1 MRPIGWWHI
10 FIVTFC
16 FLLWGG
22 PCNHLLA
29 QTDVTGYE
37 TVTITIP
44 ASAYNADAGGI
55 GLGAPQMA
63 RVKYNKLF
71 PLVITSDDMGKTE
84 LTNNWAAVNGYPVI
98 NDWIDLGIQPGG
110 TKFLQAPYKKYYMQ
124 GRSSDADDYQPMT
137 YTDNV
142 GKTQRYRITSAVMPY
157 DLASNNYAKINAN
170 DAKLM
175 LRTGWSFAQH
185 DVDNTSS
192 VDAISTA
199 MTTNS
204 TTWENQVGIGL
215 KVMVEPNGNHNY
227 LDAGKQN
234 NGVCWNIFQNPATG
248 YPGNDKTLTD
258 WTDGTMPT
266 TFSSKPDGGYTRT
279 FFQGNEAA
287 WKNEVESADG
297 TKIVIGG
304 THGIGDDIKT
314 HLRTATNV
322 TDNAWV
328 GSADEVWEYYH
339 IYNNVVIENVTWS
352 GSALT
357 FDVKVPTYNKHQYRE
372 LTINIPGLTGTG
384 APTFSTESGK
394 TVPVTGGYKTD
405 GGTGIGYT
413 LNIGLESSITT
424 HISDLMAIYRDDQT
438 NLFVKRD
445 MEYLISQLWDGS
457 SYTSRL
463 TASPTYNLSVGS
475 SLDGST
481 GPTLA
486 TIKTDTDCDKSFAVP
501 RYILNGTTLYE
512 HAANGSKPYYVN
524 TITTSADTPSAISYT
539 AKDLSSLATG
549 ATPVFYAEGED
560 LDGVAVVGADFD
572 VTVNSSR
579 KSAMEIASMGM
590 GGNVVSGIPATV
602 TSSLP
607 RGTYKIV
614 IGYGDTNTGAAST
627 YNVNVNGTSVYSF
640 DNSGVSSNSVTEFT
654 SHDFDVETDNL
665 PITVSSDYT
674 VNHPEQGSHWIDYV
688 YIVKTA
694 DLEAIAPTLTF
705 TSSTTASTIKTGT
718 TATLTANA
726 LPNGGS
732 NISTSIYAADSEET
746 ITGDALA
753 TGTTSATYSF
763 TPSSDGTS
771 YFVAQSTNSVGTT
784 TSQLITLTA
793 TSITNYTL
801 NIVDKSGNTA
811 MTTTIANPGSPAE
824 TDPLPVAY
832 RSPFAENYHY
842 YLNAEDAQ
850 NNNTANALASTDDWS
865 DATIYVGY
873 DVKSNFGADKKF
885 AVWVNNRYMHMV
897 YRVNQAHSDNRYYI
911 QNQKYDITDIPS
923 GVSSELAQHELSTAN
938 YTLLDNHFMWNLGD
952 DPYNVL
958 FLNVANGNYVKT
970 QYNNSPSV
978 QTNASNGDR
987 FCIIYWQ
994 AKANNS
1000 AIDTSTDYC
1009 RLYNRSL
1016 STNSTLA
1023 DGDTGNRFL
1032 ACSNDNNCE
1041 WRTIDRN
1048 HGSYDTFAKI
1058 YIQALPEVTV
1068 NVLNSHGE
1076 VEAQLQA
1083 YNNSAAT
1090 MQSFI
1095 PYSMLRA
1102 YTSGH
1107 ALFYDAAH
1115 TDAVSSSAV
1124 LDASKLEA
1132 NGGNLYM
1139 TYTLSDEK
1147 WRTVVKDAITYSVHS
1162 FDSTVDSDANWY
1174 GLRYN
1179 KTNTDASNY
1188 IKATA
1193 FASNPGTANLSD
1205 FTGSNADTDNGK
1217 QSQWALIGTPY
1228 HLEIANR
1235 YLGFD
1240 SRLGIPSSATTSS
1253 KVQVFADGTADVI
1266 TTWEVVTWLNQGKSH
1281 LFFRPQGGFNGQAP
1295 YLYWSGPSGLSVKA
1309 SGGEMFDFYWATST
1323 TQRISAPTVTLTA
1336 SPTSVYTGNTITL
1349 TATPSLHG
1357 NTSLSSILFQYKKDS
1372 GEWTDIATVTEDL
1385 VSGENKTQTFIPT
1398 SEGSYVFRATATDNG
1413 SLSGTSEETSAVT
1426 VTAAP
1431 TLSTVTLSASS
1442 SSPVAGSTVTLTAT
1456 ATPASGYTV
1465 ARLVIE
1471 QKTSTDIWEEVDDA
1485 YTASASSRGN
1495 AVRRA
1500 STIDPSTGEVTVT
1513 YDFTAGAV
1521 GTNYEF
1527 RANAT
1532 FSDGINTPTTVL
1544 STDAVASGGENQ
1556 SLQLTSSLPT
1566 PTLDSYTLHIID
1578 NDGHDVFGGLTVT
1591 QQQIIDNNGD
1601 PLLAV
1606 YPQYASPFV
1615 SQYLYFDTSDE
1626 AQANRGTATT
1636 WSNTDIYVGYTI
1648 DASKMGTDKVHA
1660 IWANGRY
1667 MHVIPNA
1674 NSDRQ
1679 HDYNHT
1685 AFSTQN
1691 QDKDVYNPQVS
1702 RSTGPYVQNSN
1713 ISPTT
1718 LPFLDNTYMWV
1729 LGTDPY
1735 NIKLKN
1741 KAYGFYHSSTAYD
1754 QQTLYDQDEGSSAAS
1769 YCLLYWADKDGANA
1783 DTSADYYRL
1792 MYKADL
1798 SDVSVT
1804 NKRTLYQ
1811 WNNYWRINRDN
1822 NWGTYGK
1829 LYIQQL
1835 PAIGINIVNSD
1846 GDVEC
1851 TLQGYFKS
1859 GATMPGNS
1867 DDGYTPFNLYR
1878 SYTSKH
1884 KWYYD
1889 AAGENAINYGTEPNA
1904 TTINNNENVYV
1915 RYTLDSKWG
1924 TDDVF
1929 CLYPDA
1935 EGTVYWYAIGYN
1947 SNSTSLIA
1955 NQNISGAMAD
1965 ARTNTSSLD
1974 YDENHKEYYWAFKGT
1989 PYSLKLINLLH
2000 GDGYYLGVNASTVA
2014 LNGNLYLL
2022 EDNASNITTWEMV
2035 DGLYVNNMKPY
2046 LRLQKSFNGENNSS
2060 DNPLYIAYKGT
2071 TPYNSVLTNVS
2082 NGNANL
2088 LNITQKTTTEIYAA
2102 SSVSLS
2108 AGDSP
2113 YYVDTPITLTATA
2126 TPSPSGSDLVTSL
2139 VIEQETSTDV
2149 WEVVSTAP
2157 AYAGFDVTGAT
2168 KDATTKAVTVTWLFT
2183 PNAAGTYNFRAHAVI
2198 DDADQYS
2205 TDASSVGGDG
2215 SALAITASV
2224 FNLTVGS
2231 DNYKL
2236 RLVDKQGNILFS
2248 EDNVSAD
2255 RVRATNSISHRNG
2268 DPLNDSWRSPL
2279 VARYYYYSTLED
2291 AKNNSG
2297 SNLFDWSSTATTP
2310 TVYVGYATGTDIDL
2324 NSTHFSSVSE
2334 LMKDRTT
2341 RTGTTN
2347 TSVRD
2352 ASKFGKMYMLKFKM
2366 SEDNYLED
2374 GGDDVEET
2382 ATAAGTYVYPYTNGD
2397 GPMYVYTQS
2406 RWNSQSTQGA
2416 STRTRWPW
2424 YLVSPT
2430 NDPYHVVVTS
2440 WQNSHSLTTAGV
2452 AKNFYSYFHTYYNA
2466 TLGRVITSN
2475 VTDDDRTLD
2484 ANSQQIM
2491 PTEYMVLYGTTEGQ
2505 ADGRGY
2511 RLMTTNAVDDG
2522 NDGTTDER
2530 QTVTSLEQYWRN
2542 NPTALYKKAE
2552 ASGTQ
2557 LTKDEKEALKTGQPP
2572 LSTTDTDLATN
2583 GWHNYKAY
2591 VNAAPWGG
2599 GSKTYANDDHWFQT
2613 ISVGDGSFQLVETD
2627 IDAVLVLI
2635 DQHGWELMRHNI
2647 VKHNEQQ
2654 HAEVEAFLRQYDSPM
2669 VSQYKFYGYR
2679 NVSHKVP
2686 GYHKYVVSESDL
2698 AGTATSLADYPE
2710 KYSGGALYDL
2720 YVTYDV
2726 KEEYTNSY
2734 TLAATEA
2741 ECKASQFLVMQGSNY
2756 AKANGAAIEGTADA
2770 GSAST
2775 WLLKPN
2781 FDIDAE
2787 MGYLYGSGTD
2797 GESDKATTDQTNYD
2811 EGRNGFD
2818 PYNLRLQL
2826 ADGDSDPSNDL
2837 YFTTN
2842 ATTAT
2847 LDGNSWTGDGT
2858 SVSLATLNTSPINTE
2873 GHDNKQV
2880 AVTNQTF
2887 MAVQDANGNMRLM
2900 PRFDHAHVIEGFA
2913 VLAEPAAAQPAN
2925 DETHNQTT
2933 RLTTGTITY
2942 HIIDDSGTD
2951 VFGAQTYTGPGFAI
2965 DRTLQS
2971 PMVEEYYY
2979 HASLT
2984 DAQDADKRGKADKT
2998 SFSVNDEVWISYKVK
3013 DDFNANK
3020 AYNIY
3025 GSGNYMHAV
3034 YRYGQTED
3042 NPSSFAYLW
3051 WMRNQAS
3058 DRESGNTIST
3068 TTFPFLDN
3076 TYAWQVGDNPDPY
3089 NVKFLNKGARRYL
3102 NQQNTNN
3109 DCRMEALAVITTAG
3123 EVPSNATPYCILYYG
3138 DSSDDCTLFNRTH
3151 NKYVYYKN
3159 NDNDWRADASRTG
3172 DNRRLTIT
3180 ELPAINI
3187 NVVNAAGK
3195 VECTLEGYYKS
3206 GCTWSNSFTP
3216 FYLQRIYT
3224 SNHQFYYTLE
3234 DAAAKENAITGTVD
3248 DTKVTSNGAVY
3259 VRYDLSADWG
3269 AATDDADLTAK
3280 HTAQT
3285 IKVIPS
3291 PTNDKINW
3299 YAVRTGND
3307 KYIGAAA
3314 TATPANLAEA
3324 SSTNAT
3330 TDAENDANKLAQWA
3344 FIGTPY
3350 NLKLVDRYHGSS
3362 NYLGI
3367 SEAATA
3373 GNFAFIDDGTAD
3385 ITTWEVC
3392 TGYSG
3397 NSKLL
3402 IRPQRSLNGETP
3414 YLYIG
3419 WNGGSSNMSLAASTG
3434 GNYGLDLTWAKET
3447 DAKFVTF
3454 KLYDRDGKYMADAEN
3469 GAIAD
3474 AEIHGVSIGDALS
3487 VIFEHTNMERRYCE
3501 YKFFSDA
3508 EMKTE
3513 VTNAGNALDETVY
3526 VKWDY
3531 TDDAPVFNE
3540 GVANSR
3546 DYQYYM
3552 MGVGSGSY
3560 YTLMDV
3566 EESSGTYTFKP
3577 MDGVVTPR
3585 DQAHQFAIVGNPYK
3599 FYLYNR
3605 GANKNIRRKASLDLT
3620 FEDTEDDGTTPTEE
3634 LEFDM
3639 PIVSTLTYSSTEC
3652 SFRSKKSGRFL
3663 TVSNNAFTMTA
3674 TASPTQKTRFR
3685 YIIVPVRVFKE
3696 GATTWTSDAEND
3708 QKDYRMYGLEM
3719 NPNVS
3724 GTVTA
3729 RSTSERITTDY
3740 LLASGNAVGTARDYR
3755 HAFCDY
3761 TYYRNYDWDEYLSEP
3776 IPAEGLSY
3784 YGGKEQNK
3792 KQFFATYTVD
3802 EQAFSRLYYMNAN
3815 NNDTE
3820 SGGNASWNDAYIG
3833 KGNSSTNGYTITGNN
3848 DFTGQVKTDE
3858 SDTYRWF
3865 FTGDP
3870 YDMQIHCVGVGDL
3883 SNDYALALKASR
3895 TTDVAPTE
3903 DNGMAAVLTADL
3915 KEGNSDTE
3923 SYGQYSRFEIIQRS
3937 SGKYV
3942 LWSIDTGE
3950 RYEYCLSN
3958 YFKDYREALY
3968 ISTVGSTENMNT
3980 KEWNL
3985 VDVFNHYTITWHV
3998 MENQG
4003 TTGEPSYAD
4012 VASKD
4017 VVYDENTVLQIEDL
4031 PTELR
4036 RHFCE
4041 YSKMYSDDDCTAAL
4055 PNNALTVTASTNIYV
4070 PYTLDSGAPDFL
4082 SEAPTSSTAEEYWY
4096 EIHYPGLDK
4105 YIYYKT
4111 TDGTLYHDSQPIET
4125 IRNLGDGYT
4134 PYRWALIG
4142 TPYSVKFYNKQTSSY
4157 LTTDGS
4163 TLSMSASG
4171 TTFDLMNDETG
4182 EWCAILDATTNMYV
4196 NATANVQRPKS
4207 YYSTSAEFT
4216 NTNGVVKI
4224 AFVLHYS
4231 ANTLRKY
4238 NATDGDD
4245 TDADV
4250 LDNETEGN
4258 AVNKNEIIMI
4268 ETFQKLNKKLDEVF
4282 PLHWRRAFCDYTYHW
4297 TNGTGEETDIKS
4309 ITENPTVVSSDMVE
4323 SYNNDPS
4330 QPIYIHVTYK
4340 VHSPFQWS
4348 AEKSSWEGKH
4358 WYYLV
4363 NNHIQG
4369 TERGK
4374 MVYRDSG
4381 PKLRVSQGLVDDRQY
4396 LYNFEWCVIGDPYGF
4411 KMLNHYDPDHK
4422 FNEYISVTDTEE
4434 TFGHAGVQL
4443 EQQENNPNHLF
4454 EMMPGHHDYNFWIHP
4469 IYTEA
4474 KMDEMSDEM
4483 SYIGNNGNGSAAIM
4497 PDAHHSQNYLRTN
4510 SSANFRLEIRTD
4522 ATLKEYLDYAGFVG
4536 SIQTSVVP
4544 DGLAEKITNGTATD
4558 KELENLH
4565 NLIDDPSNLVQM
4577 KQGYYRIIPY
4587 VYEKGK
4593 ISGEAAHRR
4602 YVRGYHYGSGTEGYD
4617 NTGTASNSNHYY
4629 DRQEIDNSNA
4639 NWDKSLMANEPP
4651 EHAVYDP
4658 ASIFL
4663 FKKETDGEGHP
4674 RYKVSTQGL
4683 HLSGHSLGRNA
4694 GYDCRYEDI
4703 GAVTCQLKTVDGNP
4717 TNAANHLY
4725 LSWQQNS
4732 TNNEPN
4738 DYRRMALR
4746 NCFEMYGFTRLYLQ
4760 PVGSEAENLLPLKL
4774 EVYPGTYAGKDYYF
4788 ATLYVPYDV
4797 KIETEGAY
4805 AYVGKRTVVKES
4817 LATGQ
4822 EDDEDWRLQCDPV
4835 PASGGYAEGK
4845 FVPAGTPVLIRAEK
4859 NALESAITPDAYDVD
4874 GYDRQDDSKTYYVT
4888 LSLPSTT
4895 PSTPI
4900 SSDRN
4905 YFRGQYL
4912 EQVLSGGDTPG
4923 NGQTVYVFGQ
4933 ATKDDYKTKDASE
4946 VGFYQNKNTTNG
4958 LIGGTINN
4966 CYVRHNKI
4974 YVFGADSKANLNE
4987 EDLDKRVGGS
4997 ARRCISVHFED
5008 DGIEEFDGNIHLTL
5022 PTGTYDLKGLRV
5034 SDDDRDLRPGVY
5046 IRNGKKIVIKRQRQ

>member
-10 FIVTFC
+10 FIVTSC

-22 PCNHLLA
+22 LCNHLLA
-29 QTDVTGYE
+29 NDLPTDFTGYE

-234 NGVCWNIFQNPATG
+234 SGICWNIFQNPATG

-279 FFQGNEAA
+279 FFQGNETA

-339 IYNNVVIENVTWS
+339 IYNNVVIENVNYA
-352 GSALT
+352 GGYLT

-372 LTINIPGLTGTG
+372 LTINIPGLTGGGT
-384 APTFSTESGK
+384 PTFSTASGK
-394 TVPVTGGYKTD
+394 TVPVTGGYNAS

-457 SYTSRL
+457 SYTTSL
-463 TASPTYNLSVGS
+463 NADPTYDLTVGS
-475 SLDGST
+475 LLDGSN

-486 TIKTDTDCDKSFAVP
+486 TIKTDTNGDKSFAVP

-572 VTVNSSR
+572 VTANSSR

-614 IGYGDTNTGAAST
+614 IGYGDTNTGTSST
-627 YNVNVNGTSVYSF
+627 YNVNVNGTLVYSF
-640 DNSGVSSNSVTEFT
+640 TNSGVSENTVNEFT
-654 SHDFDVETDNL
+654 SKDFNIATDNL
-665 PITVSSDYT
+665 PITITSDYT
-674 VNHPEQGSHWIDYV
+674 ASHNEQGSHWIDYV

-726 LPNGGS
+726 LPNGGN

-1336 SPTSVYTGNTITL
+1336 SPTSVYIGNTITL

-1442 SSPVAGSTVTLTAT
+1442 SNPVAGSTVTLTAT
-1456 ATPASGYTV
+1456 ATPATGYTV

-1471 QKTSTDIWEEVDDA
+1471 QKNTSTDVWEKVGDA

-1566 PTLDSYTLHIID
+1566 PALSSYTLELID
-1578 NDGHDVFGGLTVT
+1578 HSGGTVFTESGVSASTIT
-1591 QQQIIDNNGD
+1591 STSGD
-1601 PLLAV
+1601 PLSN
-1606 YPQYASPFV
+1606 QYRSPFV
-1615 SQYLYFDTSDE
+1615 ATYKYYKHTDAGKASAALGEDANLTDWSDE
-1626 AQANRGTATT
+1626 SGDGAV
-1636 WSNTDIYVGYTI
+1636 YVGYVT

-1660 IWANGRY
+1660 IWANDRY
-1667 MHVIPNA
+1667 FHFVYRRSQSNNNRYVLDYQNYDIWNETVTGSGYSPTSGITISNFALLDNNYMWQLGDDPYRITFLNKATQFYANPTANSNA
-1674 NSDRQ
+1674 NWGAS
-1679 HDYNHT
+1679 
-1685 AFSTQN
+1685 
-1691 QDKDVYNPQVS
+1691 
-1702 RSTGPYVQNSN
+1702 STG
-1713 ISPTT
+1713 
-1718 LPFLDNTYMWV
+1718 TYS
-1729 LGTDPY
+1729 
-1735 NIKLKN
+1735 I
-1741 KAYGFYHSSTAYD
+1741 
-1754 QQTLYDQDEGSSAAS
+1754 
-1769 YCLLYWADKDGANA
+1769 LYW
-1783 DTSADYYRL
+1783 TSADGSSTDTSTDGPCRILYRGSSSYVAMTDDSNYNIRAIDTNHSKYTASSKIYIKQLPHLTINVLDRRDAVEAQFDAYY
-1792 MYKADL
+1792 K
-1798 SDVSVT
+1798 SDATMQANVPYSLIRAYT
-1804 NKRTLYQ
+1804 SDHTLYYDATHNDAVTMSTAVLDDTKLTASS
-1811 WNNYWRINRDN
+1811 NNLYLKYTLDTDRWHPDTPTTSTYTSIVSAFEDGYDDDA
-1822 NWGTYGK
+1822 NWYAMRYNTTSGRFYSAATGS
-1829 LYIQQL
+1829 L
-1835 PAIGINIVNSD
+1835 PADIGVR
-1846 GDVEC
+1846 
-1851 TLQGYFKS
+1851 
-1859 GATMPGNS
+1859 NS
-1867 DDGYTPFNLYR
+1867 DDTNLNYILGN
-1878 SYTSKH
+1878 TTTTG
-1884 KWYYD
+1884 YD
-1889 AAGENAINYGTEPNA
+1889 ATQGQWA
-1904 TTINNNENVYV
+1904 
-1915 RYTLDSKWG
+1915 
-1924 TDDVF
+1924 
-1929 CLYPDA
+1929 
-1935 EGTVYWYAIGYN
+1935 
-1947 SNSTSLIA
+1947 LI
-1955 NQNISGAMAD
+1955 
-1965 ARTNTSSLD
+1965 
-1974 YDENHKEYYWAFKGT
+1974 GT
-1989 PYSLKLINLLH
+1989 PYHLEIANRYH
-2000 GDGYYLGVNASTVA
+2000 GFSSRIGIVEDATASTKPKI
-2014 LNGNLYLL
+2014 Y
-2022 EDNASNITTWEMV
+2022 ASDATGVITTWEAVNYLNGQGNSFLFFRPQGGFNGQAPLLYLSNSSNVPQMSTTPGGGEKFDFYWAASTTEAVQPAARLTLSATATSVYV
-2035 DGLYVNNMKPY
+2035 DGL
-2046 LRLQKSFNGENNSS
+2046 
-2060 DNPLYIAYKGT
+2060 T
-2071 TPYNSVLTNVS
+2071 
-2082 NGNANL
+2082 
-2088 LNITQKTTTEIYAA
+2088 
-2102 SSVSLS
+2102 
-2108 AGDSP
+2108 
-2113 YYVDTPITLTATA
+2113 TLTATA
-2126 TPSPSGSDLVTSL
+2126 TPDTGKDVTYFA
-2139 VIEQETSTDV
+2139 IEQETGNDEWT
-2149 WEVVSTAP
+2149 VVGT
-2157 AYAGFDVTGAT
+2157 AYAGTNVANAT
-2168 KDATTKAVTVTWLFT
+2168 KDGEGVVTVTYEFAPT
-2183 PNAAGTYNFRAHAVI
+2183 GAGTYKFRAKAIVDGETESPI
-2198 DDADQYS
+2198 LSTYDVAD
-2205 TDASSVGGDG
+2205 GGTG
-2215 SALAITASV
+2215 SALAITA
-2224 FNLTVGS
+2224 TVETITVKS
-2231 DNYKL
+2231 DNYTL
-2236 RLVDKQGNILFS
+2236 ILVDKSGNQLFI
-2248 EDNVSAD
+2248 ETNVSAD
-2255 RVRATNSISHRNG
+2255 RVSGTNSISGRNG
-2268 DPLNDSWRSPL
+2268 DPLANDWRSPI

-2324 NSTHFSSVSE
+2324 NSTHFSSVSD
-2334 LMKDRTT
+2334 LMNDRTA

-2440 WQNSHSLTTAGV
+2440 WQNSHSLTTDGV
-2452 AKNFYSYFHTYYNA
+2452 AKNFYSYFHTYYN
-2466 TLGRVITSN
+2466 TSLGQVITSN

-2552 ASGTQ
+2552 ANGTQ
-2557 LTKDEKEALKTGQPP
+2557 LTKDEKEALKTGQSA

-2734 TLAATEA
+2734 TPAATEA
-2741 ECKASQFLVMQGSNY
+2741 ECKASQLLVMQGSNY

-2770 GSAST
+2770 ASAST

-2787 MGYLYGSGTD
+2787 MGYLYDSGTD

-2826 ADGDSDPSNDL
+2826 ADSDSDASNDL
-2837 YFTTN
+2837 YLTTN

-2858 SVSLATLNTSPINTE
+2858 TVSLATLNTSPISVE

-2900 PRFDHAHVIEGFA
+2900 PRFDHAHVIEGFTA
-2913 VLAEPAAAQPAN
+2913 LAEPASAQPAN
-2925 DETHNQTT
+2925 DTSHGQTT

-2942 HIIDDSGTD
+2942 HIVDNSGTD

-2984 DAQDADKRGKADKT
+2984 DAQNADKRGKADKT

-3013 DDFNANK
+3013 DDFNASK

-3042 NPSSFAYLW
+3042 IPNNFAYLW
-3051 WMRNQAS
+3051 WMRNQTS
-3058 DRESGNTIST
+3058 DRDDGNTIST

-3102 NQQNTNN
+3102 NQQNTGN
-3109 DCRMEALAVITTAG
+3109 DYRMEELAIITTAG
-3123 EVPSNATPYCILYYG
+3123 EVPSNATPFCILYY
-3138 DSSDDCTLFNRTH
+3138 DNSSDDCTLYNRTH
-3151 NKYVYYKN
+3151 NKYVYN
-3159 NDNDWRADASRTG
+3159 NGSDWRADASRTG

-3187 NVVNAAGK
+3187 NVVNAAGE

-3216 FYLQRIYT
+3216 FYLQRINT

-3234 DAAAKENAITGTVD
+3234 AAAAKENAITGTVD

-3280 HTAQT
+3280 HTAQI

-3299 YAVRTGND
+3299 YAVRTGNN

-3350 NLKLVDRYHGSS
+3350 NLKLVDRYHGTS

-3434 GNYGLDLTWAKET
+3434 GNYGLDLTWVKET
-3447 DAKFVTF
+3447 DAKFITF

-3605 GANKNIRRKASLDLT
+3605 GADKNIRRKASLDLT
-3620 FEDTEDDGTTPTEE
+3620 FEDTEDNGTTPTEE

-3674 TASPTQKTRFR
+3674 TSSPTQKTRFR

-3740 LLASGNAVGTARDYR
+3740 LRASGNAIGTARDYR

-3761 TYYRNYDWDEYLSEP
+3761 TYYRSYDWTEYLSDP
-3776 IPAEGLSY
+3776 IPTEGLSY

-3815 NNDTE
+3815 NNSAS
-3820 SGGNASWNDAYIG
+3820 SGNEDWQDAYIG
-3833 KGNSSTNGYTITGNN
+3833 KGSSSTNGYTLTASRE
-3848 DFTGQVKTDE
+3848 FTTQVKTDE
-3858 SDTYRWF
+3858 NDTYRWF

-3870 YDMQIHCVGVGDL
+3870 YDMQIHCVGVGEL
-3883 SNDYALALKASR
+3883 NSDYVLALKKLSS
-3895 TTDVAPTE
+3895 TGAPTE
-3903 DNGMAAVLTADL
+3903 VDGTAAVLTADL
-3915 KEGNSDTE
+3915 KEGDSDSE
-3923 SYGQYSRFEIIQRS
+3923 SYGQFSHFEIIQRS
-3937 SGKYV
+3937 SGQYV
-3942 LWSIDTGE
+3942 LWSIDTDN
-3950 RYEYCLSN
+3950 RYDYCLTNHFKHYNGAIHLAQAESN
-3958 YFKDYREALY
+3958 
-3968 ISTVGSTENMNT
+3968 INMNT
-3980 KEWNL
+3980 REWML

-3998 MENQG
+3998 MESHG
-4003 TTGEPSYAD
+4003 TTGAPSYAD

-4017 VVYDENTVLQIEDL
+4017 VVYDENTVLQVEDL

-4041 YSKMYSDDDCTAAL
+4041 YSEMYSDNGCTAAL
-4055 PNNALTVTASTNIYV
+4055 PNNALTVTASTSIYV

-4082 SEAPTSSTAEEYWY
+4082 SEAPTSETAEKYWY

-4231 ANTLRKY
+4231 ANTLRRSY
-4238 NATDGDD
+4238 ANGDD
-4245 TDADV
+4245 TSGTPANGTTETIKIDSYQKIDKALDDV
-4250 LDNETEGN
+4250 LPT
-4258 AVNKNEIIMI
+4258 VWK
-4268 ETFQKLNKKLDEVF
+4268 
-4282 PLHWRRAFCDYTYHW
+4282 RAFCKYTYYW
-4297 TNGTGEETDIKS
+4297 DTTSAEEKQSKTTVTNVSQAMVDAYNDNKDKYLYVHVEYDYETD
-4309 ITENPTVVSSDMVE
+4309 
-4323 SYNNDPS
+4323 
-4330 QPIYIHVTYK
+4330 
-4340 VHSPFQWS
+4340 SPFQWS
-4348 AEKSSWEGKH
+4348 TADATWANKH

-4369 TERGK
+4369 SERGK

-4411 KMLNHYDPDHK
+4411 KMLNHYDPDEL
-4422 FNEYISVTDTEE
+4422 FSQYISVTGGYDSANE
-4434 TFGHAGVQL
+4434 GLQI
-4443 EQQENNPNHLF
+4443 EQQSGNTQCLF
-4454 EMMPGHHDYNFWIHP
+4454 EMMPGRYSYNFWMHP
-4469 IYTEA
+4469 IYDYDL
-4474 KMDEMSDEM
+4474 MGDEYEYN
-4483 SYIGNNGNGSAAIM
+4483 SYSYVGHNYNGSAAII
-4497 PDAHHSQNYLRTN
+4497 PNNKYNSTYLHNNAAANLRLEMRTN
-4510 SSANFRLEIRTD
+4510 

-4536 SIQTSVVP
+4536 SIKTSVVP
-4544 DGLAEKITNGTATD
+4544 EGLAKKITNGTATD
-4558 KELENLH
+4558 EELKDLH

-4577 KQGYYRIIPY
+4577 KEGYYRIIPY

-4593 ISGEAAHRR
+4593 IDGEQAHRR

-4703 GAVTCQLKTVDGNP
+4703 GAVTCQLKTVDGDP
-4717 TNAANHLY
+4717 TDAANHLY

-4732 TNNEPN
+4732 TNNEPD

-4760 PVGSEAENLLPLKL
+4760 PVGSEAENLLPLKT

-4958 LIGGTINN
+4958 RIDGEPNN
-4966 CYVRHNKI
+4966 LYVRHNKI
-4974 YVFGADSKANLNE
+4974 YVFGAKRKADLNE

-4997 ARRCISVHFED
+4997 TRRCISVHFED
-5008 DGIEEFDGNIHLTL
+5008 EGIEEFDGNIHLTL